1 MKELWCFI
9 YLNDHTHPLHR
20 DAACI
25 LTNIF
30 DYTTDATPNG
40 VQMTQTRVSLVED
53 GLQLRLTLI
62 EATGF
67 AESLDNT
74 NWYVDAFVLS
84 VVNGV
89 GTSRIGST
97 RSCGGV

>member
-1 MKELWCFI
+1 MS
-9 YLNDHTHPLHR
+9 
-20 DAACI
+20 
-25 LTNIF
+25 

-74 NWYVDAFVLS
+74 NWYAHVFVFG
-84 VVNGV
+84 VVNVV
-89 GTSRIGST
+89 GTSRIDSM
-97 RSCGGV
+97 RSCGVVAGWLLKPTSTRCTSRT